1 MAVSQ
6 HHRQSKNSN
15 LHFKEQKLFD
25 ADVGDDDDDV
35 TG

>member
-15 LHFKEQKLFD
+15 LHFKEQKLC
-25 ADVGDDDDDV
+25 AEAV